1 MMTQESVQ
9 TIALHNKKSLWKR
22 IIECWPLYLL
32 LLPAVTVTLI
42 FKYIPMYGLQLA
54 FKDFIPGRSIFE
66 ASWAGLRHFK
76 RFFTLDNSGLLIWNT
91 FKTAISTQ
99 LISFPL
105 PIIFALMINQVRSAK
120 FKKVVQNISY
130 LPYLFSVVVVISITN
145 VFLAPNSGIVNI
157 LIEKLGGEQIL
168 FFGDDK
174 YVLPI
179 YIITAVWQGLGYN
192 AIIYIAALAGV
203 DQEQM
208 EAARIDGANRFQIIR
223 HIELPAIKD
232 TIVIMFILTCG
243 SLFAVGADKMLLLQ
257 TNLNLGA
264 SEVIST
270 YVYKVG
276 LVDGQFSFSTAVE
289 LFNTVVNASILLI
302 VNAIT
307 SKINGSSI
315 F

>member
-1 MMTQESVQ
+1 MENVKVQ
-9 TIALHNKKSLWKR
+9 NGFIMNKKSLKKR

-32 LLPAVTVTLI
+32 LLPAVLVTVV
-42 FKYIPMYGLQLA
+42 FKYVPMYGIQLA
-54 FKDFIPGRSIFE
+54 FKDFIPGRSIME

-76 RFFTLDNSGLLIWNT
+76 RFFSLDGSGQLIWNT
-91 FKTAISTQ
+91 FKTSVVTQ
-99 LISFPL
+99 MISFPL
-105 PIIFALMINQVRSAK
+105 PIIFALMLNQVRSTK

-145 VFLAPNSGIVNI
+145 VLLAPNTGIVNI
-157 LIEKLGGEQIL
+157 LIEKLGGEQVL
-168 FFGDDK
+168 FFGDEK

-179 YIITAVWQGLGYN
+179 YVITSIWQGLGYN

-223 HIELPAIKD
+223 HIEIPAIKD
-232 TIVIMFILTCG
+232 TIVIMFVLTCG
-243 SLFAVGADKMLLLQ
+243 QLFAIGADKMLLLQ
-257 TNLNLGA
+257 TNLNLDA

-302 VNAIT
+302 VNGIT